1 MRHWSAAAAAAA
13 FQSDVVVDDD
23 DVDVGPRRPSCPKQT
38 EFPCPQE
45 CRSILQIFKKE
56 KENLSSFLLSA
67 RARAHLRY
75 LSKEKREKLMRCA
88 RAKHARAH
96 TRSRT
101 CRLTDG
107 ERGEG
112 REGGRRGAVVR
123 PSVRQSVSPSVRPF
137 VCPFVCRSVDGER
150 FFLSSSSSHSRGAGA
165 GAGRGRIKKQK
176 NCKRVCVYGHSSY
189 LFLGYLFFLI
199 CVFKQLLLLLYR
211 LYRLSLS
218 LSLTCFGFFQN

>member
-1 MRHWSAAAAAAA
+1 
-13 FQSDVVVDDD
+13 
-23 DVDVGPRRPSCPKQT
+23 
-38 EFPCPQE
+38 
-45 CRSILQIFKKE
+45 
-56 KENLSSFLLSA
+56 
-67 RARAHLRY
+67 
-75 LSKEKREKLMRCA
+75 MRCA

-123 PSVRQSVSPSVRPF
+123 PSVSPSVRQSVSPSVRPF
-137 VCPFVCRSVDGER
+137 VCRSVDGER
-150 FFLSSSSSHSRGAGA
+150 FLSSSLSSSHSRGAGA

-199 CVFKQLLLLLYR
+199 CGFKQLLLLLLYRLLYR

-218 LSLTCFGFFQN
+218 LSLSLLPVWFFQN

>member
-1 MRHWSAAAAAAA
+1 
-13 FQSDVVVDDD
+13 
-23 DVDVGPRRPSCPKQT
+23 
-38 EFPCPQE
+38 
-45 CRSILQIFKKE
+45 
-56 KENLSSFLLSA
+56 
-67 RARAHLRY
+67 
-75 LSKEKREKLMRCA
+75 MRCA

-123 PSVRQSVSPSVRPF
+123 PSVRQSVSPSVRQSVSPSVRSF
-137 VCPFVCRSVDGER
+137 VRSFVGPLMESV
-150 FFLSSSSSHSRGAGA
+150 FLSSSSSSSLSSSHSRGAGA
-165 GAGRGRIKKQK
+165 GRGRIKKTK
-176 NCKRVCVYGHSSY
+176 NCKRVCVYRHSSY

-199 CVFKQLLLLLYR
+199 CGFKQLLLRL

-218 LSLTCFGFFQN
+218 LSLSYLFGFFKIKRERENVSRLWPMTTFFFFLPEEG